1 MGFVFPEKE
10 KKKNFIPAITHVDGT
25 SRIQIVRKEINPKYH
40 SLISEFKKITGVPI
54 VLNTSFNENE
64 PIVCSPL
71 DAVKT
76 FKKTKMDY
84 LAIQDFLVSKEPEK

>member
-1 MGFVFPEKE
+1 MFAFPVKEEKRTA
-10 KKKNFIPAITHVDGT
+10 IPAVMHVVGT

-40 SLISEFKKITGVPI
+40 SLISEFKKITGVPM

-64 PIVCSPL
+64 PIVCSPV

-76 FKKTKMDY
+76 FKRTKMDY

>member
-1 MGFVFPEKE
+1 MVFAFPVKEEKRTA
-10 KKKNFIPAITHVDGT
+10 IPAVTHVDGT

-40 SLISEFKKITGVPI
+40 SLISEFKKITGVPM

-64 PIVCSPL
+64 PIVCSPV

-76 FKKTKMDY
+76 FKRTKMDY